1 MFERI
6 IIPARGHFNLIVV
19 KNNIRSPDALVL
31 IINNVNSFLNVVR
44 LFCIHKVNIYRYI
57 IRFNKL
63 NLNRMRSRRGDYRST
78 FVLANS
84 WSSGF
89 DYAYNVIS

>member
-19 KNNIRSPDALVL
+19 KNNIRSPDALLL

-44 LFCIHKVNIYRYI
+44 LFCIYRYI

-63 NLNRMRSRRGDYRST
+63 NLNPMRSRRGDYRST

-84 WSSGF
+84 WSSEF